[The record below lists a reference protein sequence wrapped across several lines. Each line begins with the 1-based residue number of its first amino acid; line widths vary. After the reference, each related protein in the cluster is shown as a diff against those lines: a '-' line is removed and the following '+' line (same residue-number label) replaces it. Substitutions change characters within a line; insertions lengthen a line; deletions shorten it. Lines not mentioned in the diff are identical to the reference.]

1 MVLKTRNGGGS
12 EKAELGQKAA
22 RCFPFIDLQF
32 IDTGLKTAYIN

>member
-1 MVLKTRNGGGS
+1 MEGS

-22 RCFPFIDLQF
+22 RCFLFIDLRF